1 MTIDYVKA
9 GPVATFT
16 IRNGKVNP
24 LTQVMHRQMHEA
36 LLDFQADPDLVV
48 GILTGAGERAFCAGD
63 DIRSEEP
70 GSGSAVSDLLA
81 AMSSGPAGMG
91 DPSTPGYDWA
101 DRVLGLERT
110 KPIIGA
116 VRGWCLGR
124 GLAYLLKLTDIR
136 IATPDARFG
145 LPEIAYGMG
154 GLAGAMQ
161 LSRHV
166 PATTAWEMALT
177 GEPIDAAEALRVHLV
192 NRVVEPE
199 ELMTEAERVAGLIT
213 RHPTL
218 AVRIEFESSRR
229 AEGLAPS
236 DAYAMGTHLY
246 RLQRLALGE
255 SDVQD
260 AFLYRKPAAGDPA
273 DRG

>member
-1 MTIDYVKA
+1 MTIDYVKT

-24 LTQVMHRQMHEA
+24 LTQAMHREMHEA
-36 LLDFQADPDLVV
+36 LLDFQADPDLTV
-48 GILTGAGERAFCAGD
+48 GILTGAGERGFCAGD
-63 DIRSEEP
+63 DIKSDEP
-70 GSGSAVSDLLA
+70 GSGSAASDLLA
-81 AMSSGPAGMG
+81 AMSPGPARSG
-91 DPSTPGYDWA
+91 DASAPGYDWA

-161 LSRHV
+161 LARHV
-166 PATTAWEMALT
+166 PPTTAWEMALT

-192 NRVVEPE
+192 NRIVEPAA
-199 ELMTEAERVAGLIT
+199 LIAEAERIAGLIT
-213 RHPTL
+213 RHPPL
-218 AVRIEFESSRR
+218 GVRIEFESSRR
-229 AEGLAPS
+229 AEGLSPG

-260 AFLYRKPAAGDPA
+260 VFLYRK
-273 DRG
+273 